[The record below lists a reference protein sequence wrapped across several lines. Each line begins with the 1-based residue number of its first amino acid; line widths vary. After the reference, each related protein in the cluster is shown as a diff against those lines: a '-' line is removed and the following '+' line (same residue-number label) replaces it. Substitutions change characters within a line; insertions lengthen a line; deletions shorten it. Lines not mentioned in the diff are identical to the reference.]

1 MDTLFH
7 GLLTYLIFRKK
18 KYKFKAGFWGMVPDF
33 FPVVSLIYFIYL
45 GFLNNFEFFNIFLY
59 REALPIY
66 LFLHSL
72 TLYLII
78 SLGLLV
84 FKKKEFW
91 LPLAGGG
98 LHILVDI
105 LTHSEGTVKTFYL
118 FYLLLGFSIYHTY
131 LLQNN
136 NSFLLKPK
144 PYNLTY
150 FIRLPAVATFECHKY
165 APSYKMF
172 YIGCFIRF

>member
-33 FPVVSLIYFIYL
+33 FPAVSLIYFIYL
-45 GFLNNFEFFNIFLY
+45 GFLNNFGFFNIFLY

-66 LFLHSL
+66 LFSHSL
-72 TLYLII
+72 TPYLII

-118 FYLLLGFSIYHTY
+118 LYPFFEKLSLTARYFSDENVTFVGGCWMMLL
-131 LLQNN
+131 
-136 NSFLLKPK
+136 
-144 PYNLTY
+144 
-150 FIRLPAVATFECHKY
+150 VALV
-165 APSYKMF
+165 
-172 YIGCFIRF
+172 CFRKK